1 MRPEDCSFETARLS
15 VADWHAQ
22 TEDPGGGASL
32 AEIVRGMLSSDVT
45 EQLPE
50 SWQGPY
56 SEQRTL
62 NWIRDRDREGVQL
75 LALSSDTR
83 EPIGLLLLHEVLHP
97 STAPAELRVGY
108 LVVESQWG

>member
-1 MRPEDCSFETARLS
+1 MQAEDCSFETARLS

-32 AEIVRGMLSSDVT
+32 AEIVRGMLSSEVT

-62 NWIRDRDREGVQL
+62 NWKLSRWQL
-75 LALSSDTR
+75 KVPERGKKTWWLRGTR
-83 EPIGLLLLHEVLHP
+83 SG
-97 STAPAELRVGY
+97 
-108 LVVESQWG
+108 